1 MIKIWYNGDMDAET
15 PEYYIY
21 NDKTRIGW
29 IKNVDEDGY
38 IDEIL
43 IYNSYRNMGYGK
55 EALITLMNLEK
66 RDLKLV
72 NQEMLNM
79 QNQTEAISW
88 QKSRKIETEAWEK
101 QVSSK
106 VNMQKPLKEWFKV
119 KEESYEN

>member
-1 MIKIWYNGDMDAET
+1 MIKIWYNEDMDAET

-66 RDLKLV
+66 RDLKLDV
-72 NQEMLNM
+72 KVDNEQ
-79 QNQTEAISW
+79 AVRCYW
-88 QKSRKIETEAWEK
+88 KVGFGPCEAWH
-101 QVSSK
+101 QSK
-106 VNMQKPLKEWFKV
+106 RDYIGMIWKN
-119 KEESYEN
+119 